1 MSDRQFDFLKG
12 LFVGGLIGVVIG
24 VLYAPKSG
32 KETREDIAR
41 KAEELMDKAKEEYE
55 QAVQASKKAYEAA
68 KEKVLQAEDKV
79 EEVEGK
85 ASELAGKGKEVLQD
99 QKGRL
104 KRALDAGVEAYKEEK
119 AKTT

>member
-1 MSDRQFDFLKG
+1 MSDRQFDFMKG
-12 LFVGGLIGVVIG
+12 LLIGGLIGVAVG

-32 KETREDIAR
+32 KETREDITR
-41 KAEELMDKAKEEYE
+41 KTEELMDKAKEEYE
-55 QAVQASKKAYEAA
+55 RAVQASKRAYEAA
-68 KEKVLQAEDKV
+68 REKV
-79 EEVEGK
+79 EEAEEK
-85 ASELAGKGKEVLQD
+85 AGELAGKGKEALQD

>member
-41 KAEELMDKAKEEYE
+41 KAEELMDRAKEEYE

-68 KEKVLQAEDKV
+68 KEKVLQAE
-79 EEVEGK
+79 EK
-85 ASELAGKGKEVLQD
+85 AGELTGKGKEILQD

>member
-1 MSDRQFDFLKG
+1 MKG
-12 LFVGGLIGVVIG
+12 LLIGGLIGVAVG

-32 KETREDIAR
+32 KETREDITR
-41 KAEELMDKAKEEYE
+41 KTEELMDKAKEEYE
-55 QAVQASKKAYEAA
+55 RAVQASKRAYEAA
-68 KEKVLQAEDKV
+68 REKV
-79 EEVEGK
+79 EEAEEK
-85 ASELAGKGKEVLQD
+85 AGELAGKGKEALQD